1 MSLDSLPDFHSY
13 SSKLRTCSRAGQ
25 MKSVIQRFLDL
36 RQRGRWLQREDL
48 ARRLNEVSEMSA
60 RLVVEMDFVRST
72 VVTSRGSITAAS

>member
-1 MSLDSLPDFHSY
+1 
-13 SSKLRTCSRAGQ
+13 